1 MSGQQA
7 ADATQRDG
15 RNPGAGGA
23 RVRDFRQIVI
33 WPIQLLPLRPGEQ
46 VQRHWQTL
54 EKNEAGTRWRR
65 VVDDFRSGSAQVQE
79 RRYKEFVTFL
89 PYVQRFLYG
98 AAVGQEIADAH
109 GEASI
114 HAFRR
119 DDVAKA
125 RVTIV
130 ADSEPVILEVGNVG
144 LYFFLDADIAI
155 LAFEMHAHDLP
166 IQQAQDLLFRFG
178 RAFPA
183 FWGSDPETDSCPHKV
198 EWLGQ
203 TGEVLAVSDFEDRA
217 KYLGFVGRF
226 RSSPVA
232 GHWAFLLEPLGLE
245 YPGQSATLRYRQL
258 EHYRMPFMAYLAVDD
273 PYELTRGDFV
283 RLALVTR
290 PAEADSLPY
299 SENTLSDFESR
310 YCEDRFWDRAGKRFR
325 GDTRIIVTGH
335 TLSFVGRYDD
345 EFFADDCSGLLG
357 QFRHQYFLL
366 FLIAHFHRA
375 ALLSMSDELAVAMNR
390 LTVGDPPSVRK
401 FKRTIR
407 QMMEVFLRFTH
418 RYWFYKVSQQPLAHS
433 IYERLTRELGNA
445 EHYQEVR
452 NEVTDMNQYLDSD
465 SARRQANTVLRLT
478 VVTIIGLIGTVASGL
493 LGMNIIAEADKPLTE
508 RILVFA
514 IALVVT
520 IILTGLSVVYSK
532 RLADVLDSLSDTRIE
547 WQSKWAAMRRSW
559 RDSR

>member
-1 MSGQQA
+1 M
-7 ADATQRDG
+7 DIRH
-15 RNPGAGGA
+15 
-23 RVRDFRQIVI
+23 FRQIVI
-33 WPIQLLPLRPGEQ
+33 WPIQLLPVRPGEQ
-46 VQRHWQTL
+46 VQRHWLEL
-54 EKNEAGTRWRR
+54 EKISTGNHWQR
-65 VVDDFRSGSAQVQE
+65 VVDDFRSESPAIQE

-98 AAVGQEIADAH
+98 AAVGQEKAVAH

-119 DDVAKA
+119 NDVVRA
-125 RVTIV
+125 RVTLTS
-130 ADSEPVILEVGNVG
+130 DSEPIVLNVG
-144 LYFFLDADIAI
+144 HIDLYFFLDADIAI
-155 LAFEMHAHDLP
+155 LAFEMWADHLS

-178 RAFPA
+178 RAYPA
-183 FWGSDPETDSCPHKV
+183 FWTSEPETDSCPRKV
-198 EWLGQ
+198 EWLGRAD
-203 TGEVLAVSDFEDRA
+203 EVLAASDFENRA
-217 KYLGFVGRF
+217 KYLDFVGRF
-226 RSSPVA
+226 RSPAVA
-232 GHWAFLLEPLGLE
+232 HHWAFLLEPLGLE
-245 YPGQSATLRYRQL
+245 YPGQTATLRFRQL

-273 PYELTRGDFV
+273 PYQLTRGDFV

-290 PAEADSLPY
+290 PGEADTLPY
-299 SENTLSDFESR
+299 SESTLSDFEHR
-310 YCEDRFWDRAGKRFR
+310 YCEDRFWDRTGKRFR
-325 GDTRIIVTGH
+325 GDTRIIVTGQ
-335 TLSFVGRYDD
+335 TLSFVGRHGD

-357 QFRHQYFLL
+357 QFQHQYFLL
-366 FLIAHFHRA
+366 FLIAHFQRA

-407 QMMEVFLRFTH
+407 QMMEIFLRFTH
-418 RYWFYKVSQQPLAHS
+418 RYWFYKVSPQPLAHAV
-433 IYERLTRELGNA
+433 YERLTRELGNE

-452 NEVTDMNQYLDSD
+452 NEVTDMNHYLDSD

-478 VVTIIGLIGTVASGL
+478 VVTIVGLIGTVASGL
-493 LGMNIIAEADKPLTE
+493 LGMNIIAEADKPVTE
-508 RILVFA
+508 RIVVFL

-547 WQSKWAAMRRSW
+547 WKSKWTAVRRSW